1 MSGILETL
9 YVISVLLTYQGGE
22 TFEYKTLETYDSLE
36 RCVAAMNQTD
46 KALELKVGTDD
57 GRGVIAGY
65 TITCD
70 PK

>member
-9 YVISVLLTYQGGE
+9 YVISVLLTYQSGD
-22 TFEYKTLETYDSLE
+22 TFEYKTLETYDSLD

-46 KALELKVGTDD
+46 NALEEKVGQND
-57 GRGVIAGY
+57 GRGVIVGY